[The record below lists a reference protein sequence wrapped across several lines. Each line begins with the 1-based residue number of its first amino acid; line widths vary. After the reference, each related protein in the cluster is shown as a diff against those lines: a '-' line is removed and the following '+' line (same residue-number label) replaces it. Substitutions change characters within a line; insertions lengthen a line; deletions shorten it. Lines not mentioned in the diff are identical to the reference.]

1 MHTSYPSTFPVVR
14 QSGAPLFLPA
24 VQQSTQGN
32 VMQKELALLGSV
44 KHPERVPAHLVS
56 LCRSSGEAVLLA
68 IRYGKKSQRQVAQS
82 IGMEPAQLS
91 RIVTGGAHMPADLAV
106 EFAHAVGNWG
116 WSQWLAH
123 SVGMELVVRSESPEE
138 RLARLEA
145 ENAELRARAA

>member
-1 MHTSYPSTFPVVR
+1 
-14 QSGAPLFLPA
+14 
-24 VQQSTQGN
+24 
-32 VMQKELALLGSV
+32 MQKELALLGSV

-68 IRYGKKSQRQVAQS
+68 IRYGKKSQRQVAGS

-91 RIVTGGAHMPADLAV
+91 RIVTGNAHMPADLAV
-106 EFAHAVGNWG
+106 EFAHATGNWG

-138 RLARLEA
+138 KLARLEA
-145 ENAELRARAA
+145 ENAELRSRAA